1 MRHLADS
8 MRRRMFLALTA
19 APLVLGASSRASARA
34 TDGPQVFRQLR
45 FQLAFSNPTASPL
58 LEQVFWAY
66 VPLTSGSYQ
75 RLTAL
80 SVSMPHALLEDELG
94 HRIVELRFPRLG
106 PLETKMV
113 SMRADITML
122 SGRIDVRPP
131 ADGQWLASERYIES
145 DDSRII
151 RLGAELRGVTA
162 FDTAS
167 NIFSWVSTN
176 IRYAGFVADD
186 FGARFALQ
194 HGGGDCTEFA
204 YLATALA
211 RANGLPARM
220 VGGFVADR
228 IAAPRPEDY
237 HNWAEVFFDGAW
249 WLLDAQK
256 GRWARS
262 VDDYIAFR
270 YHAAHLA
277 NPIGAAHRYRIAGD
291 MSVAF
296 GW

>member
-1 MRHLADS
+1 
-8 MRRRMFLALTA
+8 MRRRMFLALVA
-19 APLVLGASSRASARA
+19 GPLVFGASSRVPARA
-34 TDGPQVFRQLR
+34 TDGPPVLRQLR
-45 FQLAFSNPTASPL
+45 FQFAFSNPTASPL

-80 SVSMPHALLEDELG
+80 SVSMPHTLLEDELG
-94 HRIVELRFPRLG
+94 HRVVELRLPRLG

-113 SMRADITML
+113 SMRADIIML
-122 SGRIDVRPP
+122 TTRIDVQPP
-131 ADGQWLASERYIES
+131 ADGLWLASEKYIES
-145 DDSRII
+145 DDSRITQ
-151 RLGAELRGVTA
+151 LGAELRGATA

-167 NIFSWVSTN
+167 NIFSWVSAN

-186 FGARFALQ
+186 FGARAALE
-194 HGGGDCTEFA
+194 HRSGDCTEYA

-228 IAAPRPEDY
+228 IAAPRPEEY
-237 HNWAEVFFDGAW
+237 HNWAEIFFDGAW

-262 VDDYIAFR
+262 ADDYIAFR
-270 YHAAHLA
+270 YHAAHLT

-291 MSVAF
+291 MGVAF